1 MAAPIVS
8 AMSGSISARLR
19 NQLNDYGLSLQARHG
34 DPRQYARE
42 RQEAAQAT
50 AAKEHMVARSKEEL
64 LEKAYARQVQKNREA
79 HAANA
84 SKRKIAPKNSEA
96 RRDTPQ

>member
-8 AMSGSISARLR
+8 AISASMSARLR
-19 NQLNDYGLSLQARHG
+19 DQLNDYNYSLQERYG

-42 RQEAAQAT
+42 RQVAAEEV

-64 LEKAYARQVQKNREA
+64 LEKAYSRQVQRNRES

-84 SKRKIAPKNSEA
+84 GRRKTTATSSSTQAN
-96 RRDTPQ
+96 TPP